1 MKIKLVLNIGFV
13 VLFLTKFGEA
23 QRCFELGKVNSSFT
37 RYKTKL
43 GDFFAL
49 GICSGTTLGTTTG
62 KFYMILLFVTNKVT
76 LKLHHR
82 NVHQW
87 LSRHLQEHFG
97 LQLVSLLEVGWKLHM
112 LSYLLIPRFSFD
124 HTNGFCGLLS
134 DCPTLDKSCQQ
145 CLSGKFDLD
154 NIQNA
159 QI

>member
-1 MKIKLVLNIGFV
+1 
-13 VLFLTKFGEA
+13 
-23 QRCFELGKVNSSFT
+23 
-37 RYKTKL
+37 
-43 GDFFAL
+43 
-49 GICSGTTLGTTTG
+49 
-62 KFYMILLFVTNKVT
+62 MILLFVTNKVT

-159 QI
+159 RIQLYMNTSLGESTCEFMQCDVPGQCVGTFVNQITAQTHFDCQVRR